1 MSARKRKEEFGK
13 NDLLALD
20 EIRQYEGAK
29 WVKKDDDGNWIVT
42 SKTSNPRGGTHL
54 TTYKDSMGLPTT
66 GFGHRIFPGEKFPEY
81 MTPEYAEEL
90 FRKDYLDHKEGASR
104 GPGWNQASDRQ
115 KRGLTNLAFN
125 MGVNWHK
132 GWTDTPNA
140 MNAGNWG
147 EAAKLLQE
155 SKWFD
160 DVGGNKYIADPSKA
174 SSRGPDV
181 INLLTPVEEEPVRV
195 AQNFA
200 GGGIIRDIDG
210 RRLI

>member
-1 MSARKRKEEFGK
+1 M
-13 NDLLALD
+13 D

-42 SKTSNPRGGTHL
+42 SETSNPRGGTHL

-132 GWTDTPNA
+132 GWTD
-140 MNAGNWG
+140 
-147 EAAKLLQE
+147 
-155 SKWFD
+155 

-181 INLLTPVEEEPVRV
+181 INLFMPVEEEPVRV